1 MSGTEILEELPK
13 LKSEGR
19 HTLFV
24 RLNELGAADIEET
37 PEMVEAIDAGIRSL
51 EQNAVIPFELVRSR
65 LEAKWRTA

>member
-24 RLNELGAADIEET
+24 RLNELEAADIEET

-65 LEAKWRTA
+65 LEATWRTA

>member
-24 RLNELGAADIEET
+24 RLNELEAADIEET

-51 EQNAVIPFELVRSR
+51 
-65 LEAKWRTA
+65 